1 MSNSRYFKSYKS
13 RLINLIENIDDSVL
27 DEIIAAMEKT
37 IPAKSK
43 IYVIGN
49 GGSSATASHMM
60 NDFGVG
66 LRRRKIRNFNILSLG
81 DNTPVLTAAANDL
94 GYDSIFSI
102 QLEGQLNKDDVIIA
116 ISCSGNSP
124 NIVKAVE
131 YAKQMGSTII
141 GLTGFHGGKL
151 KEMSDINFHVDVDN
165 HEYGLVEDLH
175 MILDHI
181 IYTYYIEVIGSQHD

>member
-1 MSNSRYFKSYKS
+1 MNNSGYFKSYKR

-37 IPAKSK
+37 IPTKSK

-66 LRRRKIRNFNILSLG
+66 LRRRKIRNFDILSLG

-102 QLEGQLNKDDVIIA
+102 QLEGQLKKDDVLIA

-131 YAKQMGSTII
+131 YAKQIGSTII

-151 KEMSDINFHVDVDN
+151 KEMSDINFHVDVN
-165 HEYGLVEDLH
+165 NNEYGLVEDVH

-181 IYTYYIEVIGSQHD
+181 IYTYFIEVIGSQNG

>member
-1 MSNSRYFKSYKS
+1 MKNTEYFKSYKK
-13 RLINLIENIDDSVL
+13 RLINLIENIDDSIL
-27 DEIIAAMEKT
+27 EEIIATMEKT
-37 IPAKSK
+37 LATESK

-94 GYDSIFSI
+94 GYDSIFKI
-102 QLEGQLNKDDVIIA
+102 QLEGLLKEDDVIIA
-116 ISCSGNSP
+116 MSCSGNSP
-124 NIVKAVE
+124 NIVNAVE
-131 YAKQMGSTII
+131 YAKSIGSTII
-141 GLTGFHGGKL
+141 GLTGFHGGRL
-151 KEMSDINFHVDVDN
+151 KEMSDINFHVNVDN
-165 HEYGLVEDLH
+165 DEYGLVEDVH

-181 IYTYYIEVIGSQHD
+181 IYTYYIEVVGSQND